1 MAGFESGTRE
11 LMNTV
16 AEATKNGAITIIGM
30 LYSYDSLVYISMIS
44 C

>member
-1 MAGFESGTRE
+1 MEVICLRPMGVFEMASFESGTRE

-30 LYSYDSLVYISMIS
+30 L
-44 C
+44 